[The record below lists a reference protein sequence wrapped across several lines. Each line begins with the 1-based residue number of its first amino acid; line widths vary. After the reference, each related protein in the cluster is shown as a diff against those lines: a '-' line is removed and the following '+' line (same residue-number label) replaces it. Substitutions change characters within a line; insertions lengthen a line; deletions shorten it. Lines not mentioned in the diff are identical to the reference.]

1 MPSEGLLK
9 KNLTF
14 ALRIGSICLVLS
26 GLIYKKKVVITS
38 IFIII
43 VIYADFYYLFK
54 IFRQFD
60 HGIAIV
66 RAIHHIALAF

>member
-9 KNLTF
+9 KILTF
-14 ALRIGSICLVLS
+14 ALRNGSISLVLS
-26 GLIYKKKVVITS
+26 KLIYKKVVITS